1 MAEEKD
7 TTKKSEEKVEEKA
20 PKAEAPVE
28 EKVEAKAEA
37 KEKKEEI
44 SKEEVAKD
52 VLSENEENDILS
64 STGELKLEVK
74 PKKKGSD
81 GKISTPKNKGK
92 KKKVRRQVQKGCA
105 YIRSS
110 YNNTVVSLTDM
121 HGGMLAWSSSGL
133 LGFKG
138 AKKATT
144 YAATQVVLD
153 ADEKVQKYGLRD
165 IDVYIKGV
173 GGGREA
179 ALRALAQKGYNI
191 TKIKDVT
198 PIPHN

>member
-1 MAEEKD
+1 MEEKD
-7 TTKKSEEKVEEKA
+7 TTKKTDEQVADSAVAPEKVEQKEEA
-20 PKAEAPVE
+20 PKTAE
-28 EKVEAKAEA
+28 
-37 KEKKEEI
+37 
-44 SKEEVAKD
+44 
-52 VLSENEENDILS
+52 
-64 STGELKLEVK
+64 ELKLEVK
-74 PKKKGSD
+74 PKKKQQVPVSS
-81 GKISTPKNKGK
+81 KKTKGK

-105 YIRSS
+105 FIRSS

-121 HGGMLAWSSSGL
+121 HGGLLAWSSSGL

-153 ADEKVQKYGLRD
+153 ADEKVQKYGLKD

-191 TKIKDVT
+191 TRIKDVT
-198 PIPHN
+198 PIPHNGCRPKKPRRV